1 MVESVSIAVTALN
14 GIEIRRAFRV
24 FCTERG
30 RKKKRGSNDTLAIKA
45 KRTFHDSMCVF
56 FLVVAV
62 VVVGVGVAVAVVTSS
77 IADVEC

>member
-62 VVVGVGVAVAVVTSS
+62 VVGVAVAVVTSS

>member
-62 VVVGVGVAVAVVTSS
+62 VVGVAVAVAVVTSS